1 VIVPPAGMQTGRG
14 GVLHYFRRAGG
25 GGGGERDRRGK
36 GKTIARGNPDC
47 DVRVCR
53 HRRRRA
59 RTTLRVHTCAGSG
72 EGGEGEGSARW
83 RSSHPM
89 IFWPAR
95 FPPGNRDGDRDRD
108 RDRDRER
115 QRERERE
122 RERERREASRGLRRV
137 RSLVPRTHRA
147 RHAIESR
154 AFVSI
159 KLPDKRTHRRLRP
172 LDTHRRACHGV
183 STTFRRFHGRFLRSR
198 GEEIADFRGG
208 TRPNRGRC
216 RSIAID
222 AGDKR

>member
-1 VIVPPAGMQTGRG
+1 MQTGRG

-25 GGGGERDRRGK
+25 GGGRERDRRGK

-72 EGGEGEGSARW
+72 RGEGEGSARW

-122 RERERREASRGLRRV
+122 RER
-137 RSLVPRTHRA
+137 
-147 RHAIESR
+147 ESR